1 VHTTYKAF
9 LVAAVCLSVSA
20 CESLETFNSAKKG
33 ETTVHSDGSGADI
46 GMSYGEITREMSNG
60 SVQVYGFDQPAAQ
73 TMSGGFDGGVIAND
87 PNVTVYPIGDIP
99 SYGAEVVAAAPAPA
113 LMPPSAHTNPMN
125 SPFGGP
131 LQSPLDAPVEID
143 SSYRPDRVEIDSSFA
158 PTPLQPAPAS
168 PAPVSYSEGERSRI
182 YFGHGSSRVNNA
194 GNDVIR
200 HVAGTTTGPLN
211 VEGHASTTTEVD
223 DPVKQRIINLKMS
236 MDRAYEVSESLI
248 KQGVPADRI
257 VTKAYG
263 DTQPSAFVPGFSQE
277 AANRRVEIVE
287 TTSRAPMPVA
297 SAPVY
302 APAPVVVPPSELAAP
317 EAPIPD
323 FARY

>member
-1 VHTTYKAF
+1 MHTTYKAF

-33 ETTVHSDGSGADI
+33 ETTVQSDGSGAYGADI
-46 GMSYGEITREMSNG
+46 GMTYSEITREVSNG
-60 SVQVYGFDQPAAQ
+60 SVQVYGFDQPVGQ
-73 TMSGGFDGGVIAND
+73 SMGGGFDGGVIAND
-87 PNVTVYPIGDIP
+87 PNVTVYPIGETP
-99 SYGAEVVAAAPAPA
+99 SYGTEVAAAPA
-113 LMPPSAHTNPMN
+113 LMPPSVHTNPMN

-143 SSYRPDRVEIDSSFA
+143 SSYRPDRVEIDSSYA
-158 PTPLQPAPAS
+158 PTPLQPTPVA
-168 PAPVSYSEGERSRI
+168 PAPVSYTEGERSRI

-263 DTQPSAFVPGFSQE
+263 DTQPSAYVAGFSQE

-297 SAPVY
+297 AAPVY
-302 APAPVVVPPSELAAP
+302 APAPVVVPPSELASP
-317 EAPIPD
+317 DAPIPD